1 MFEDLGVGK
10 ILLILLVIMV
20 LFGAKRL
27 PDVAKG
33 IGKGIRDFKKAL
45 KEDDEVNPSDKDKK
59 TDK

>member
-10 ILLILLVIMV
+10 ILLILLVFMV

-45 KEDDEVNPSDKDKK
+45 KEDDEENPSDKDKK

>member
-10 ILLILLVIMV
+10 ILLILLVFMV
-20 LFGAKRL
+20 LFGAKKL
-27 PDVAKG
+27 PDLAKG

-45 KEDDEVNPSDKDKK
+45 KEDDEEKPSEKDNK